1 VSAVAADAPVS
12 WWRLDESAGTVAA
25 DHSSANAGTYLA
37 GTTLKASSLLNTD
50 PLDPAVTFDGVKG
63 AMRVASSSSLNLT
76 APFSLEAWIRPTKL
90 PPEGSFFSVL
100 SKAESYSLQFN
111 GPKIEFTVIQSG
123 TRRRLQAPTGTIVA
137 GNTYYVVGT
146 FDGSTQRLYVNGSLL
161 VSRSQTGTASV
172 TSNPL
177 YLGSWSGSS
186 EFFPGT
192 IDEAAVY
199 NKVLGASAVASHYNA
214 ATTG

>member
-1 VSAVAADAPVS
+1 
-12 WWRLDESAGTVAA
+12 
-25 DHSSANAGTYLA
+25 
-37 GTTLKASSLLNTD
+37 
-50 PLDPAVTFDGVKG
+50 
-63 AMRVASSSSLNLT
+63 
-76 APFSLEAWIRPTKL
+76 
-90 PPEGSFFSVL
+90 
-100 SKAESYSLQFN
+100 
-111 GPKIEFTVIQSG
+111 
-123 TRRRLQAPTGTIVA
+123 
-137 GNTYYVVGT
+137 VVGT

-199 NKVLGASAVASHYNA
+199 SKVLGASAVASHYNA